1 MLGVSDKRADDG
13 LSEAE
18 RDRLHRLK
26 RWRHGPFR
34 KELVAFHLLTCP
46 VAVNNF
52 SLIQIHSK
60 ILSKFEFTA
69 VTL

>member
-26 RWRHGPFR
+26 AGDTVRSARNLSLSIYLP
-34 KELVAFHLLTCP
+34 ALL
-46 VAVNNF
+46 
-52 SLIQIHSK
+52 L
-60 ILSKFEFTA
+60 
-69 VTL
+69 